1 MNGSFQIYLPRMV
14 VNIGICSLGLAH
26 QEWTPASHQTYGFQ
40 GVQEG
45 FAPWW
50 GPVFLGQPGWKYAAS
65 LSTYLPSIHPSIHLI
80 VPPWYCHSFSSCV
93 FLRTLPTPQEPGSEE
108 PKHVRISNA
117 ADIEV
122 RQGSMNLEVSWGI
135 FGVNTGSWRSIQCMY
150 QWNGTEWNATQ
161 RNAMQ
166 CNATQCNAT
175 QCHAMY
181 ST

>member
-1 MNGSFQIYLPRMV
+1 MV
-14 VNIGICSLGLAH
+14 SK
-26 QEWTPASHQTYGFQ
+26 ASKKVLHLD
-40 GVQEG
+40 GVL
-45 FAPWW
+45 FSW
-50 GPVFLGQPGWKYAAS
+50 VSPGEKYAAS

-135 FGVNTGSWRSIQCMY
+135 FGVNTGS
-150 QWNGTEWNATQ
+150 
-161 RNAMQ
+161 
-166 CNATQCNAT
+166 
-175 QCHAMY
+175 
-181 ST
+181 

>member
-1 MNGSFQIYLPRMV
+1 MDTSQSPNIWFPRRPRRFCTLMGSCFLGSARVKNTPLLYLP
-14 VNIGICSLGLAH
+14 
-26 QEWTPASHQTYGFQ
+26 
-40 GVQEG
+40 
-45 FAPWW
+45 
-50 GPVFLGQPGWKYAAS
+50 
-65 LSTYLPSIHPSIHLI
+65 TYLLSIHPSIHLI

-181 ST
+181 SI